1 MPAGSTGD
9 ENADEN
15 LLIKET
21 FKKPFNIIDNFIA
34 TDVKIS
40 ELTTLL
46 VTNSGYRRS
55 FYISI

>member
-46 VTNSGYRRS
+46 VTNSGYRRDLS
-55 FYISI
+55 